1 MAPSDPTSVIARKP
15 AFTPLIMAHVLII
28 DDNRVFCE
36 LLSRTAAQMGHEVH
50 CFHTLREGLK
60 SARAGVF
67 DIAFLGVRMPDG
79 YGVDVLPKLLKV
91 PSSPEVI
98 MISDTGDPDEAEQ
111 AIKAGAW
118 DYIVRPSSAQEITLP
133 LIRALQYRT
142 KRVPK
147 KPSVTLKRETFQGI
161 IGRSPQIR
169 ACLEVVAEASDSDAS
184 VLITGE
190 TGTGKELFAW
200 AIHNNSGRAHKNFV
214 VVDCAAL
221 PATLVESTLFG
232 HEKGAFTGAEIGRD
246 GLIKQADGGTLFL
259 DEVGELPLSL
269 QKKFLRVLEEQRFR
283 PVGSRREVESHFRLI
298 AASNRDLNEAARHK
312 LFRKDLLFRLRS
324 FSIDLPPLRDRMED
338 IGALAEHHMAQV
350 CEEYG
355 LERKEFSPEFFDV
368 LARYEWP
375 GNIREL
381 VKALE
386 TATVSAR
393 DEPMIFPKH
402 LPTEIRARMVRTAV
416 AKDHGIGQRPRR
428 DTRVNKTLPT
438 LAEVREAA
446 VAEVEQKYL
455 KDLMSVSE
463 GNIRTACRTSGLS
476 RSRLYELLKKHEVSI
491 SR

>member
-1 MAPSDPTSVIARKP
+1 
-15 AFTPLIMAHVLII
+15 MAHVLII

-36 LLSRTAAQMGHEVH
+36 LLSRTATHMGHQVH
-50 CFHTLREGLK
+50 CLHTVRQGIK
-60 SARAGVF
+60 SARSGVF
-67 DIAFLGVRMPDG
+67 DIVFLGVRMPDG
-79 YGVDVLPKLLKV
+79 WGVNVLPKILKV
-91 PSSPEVI
+91 ASSPEVI
-98 MISDTGDPDEAEQ
+98 IISDTADPDEAEQ

-118 DYIVRPSSAQEITLP
+118 DYIVRPSSEHEITLP
-133 LIRALQYRT
+133 LIRALQYRA

-200 AIHNNSGRAHKNFV
+200 AIHNNSGRADKNFV

-283 PVGSRREVESHFRLI
+283 PVGSRREVESRFRLI
-298 AASNRDLNEAARHK
+298 AASNRDLVEAARQK

-324 FSIDLPPLRDRMED
+324 FSIELPALRDRIED
-338 IGALAEHHMAQV
+338 IEDLAKHHMVQV

-355 LERKEFSPEFFDV
+355 LEEKEFSPEFFDV
-368 LARYEWP
+368 IARHDWP

-386 TATVSAR
+386 TAIVSAR
-393 DEPMIFPKH
+393 DEPIIFPKH
-402 LPTEIRARMVRTAV
+402 LPTQIHAKVVRTAV
-416 AKDHGIGQRPRR
+416 ATGHGKTPLRATG
-428 DTRVNKTLPT
+428 TKAEKTLPT
-438 LAEVREAA
+438 LSQVREAA
-446 VAEVEQKYL
+446 LSKVEETYL
-455 KDLMSVSE
+455 QDLMSAAR
-463 GNIRTACRTSGLS
+463 NDIMKACKISGLS
-476 RSRLYELLKKHEVSI
+476 RSRLYELLKKHGVPR